1 MKISSVSVKRIPAPA
16 WQVPRWW
23 STSAMDSLFDQRA
36 HFRGEQVGLFNATTE
51 ALAGQ
56 PVLLVVT
63 VRTDDGLEGLGAITL
78 GNEATACVIEHALTP
93 LVLGENPFN
102 VELIWEKMYRAT
114 QNIGRRGLV
123 LIAISGID
131 IALWDLMGK
140 VTSQP
145 CYNLLGGRT
154 RSSVRAYCS
163 AAYAMDD
170 LEQLAEIVQRQMAR
184 GYSALKMRFGWG
196 PLDGREGILR
206 NLAMVRKIRDILPA
220 NADLMADAYMGWDL
234 NYALQILPRLEE
246 YDLTWVEEPLSPDN
260 LAGYAY
266 LRSRCR
272 VPLAGGEHEATR
284 WGFRHLIE
292 SRAVDY
298 LQPDVNRVG
307 GITEAR
313 KIWALAQAY
322 DVPVVPHSGDFHN
335 LHLVIAHMNSP
346 MAEHFPVDYLDADT
360 FLSQVIDG
368 QPQFRDGHLHLSTA
382 PGFGVSLRNPEAAA
396 RDLSHRSG
404 NTPPCV

>member
-184 GYSALKMRFGWG
+184 GYSQFILA
-196 PLDGREGILR
+196 RE
-206 NLAMVRKIRDILPA
+206 VRPLPA
-220 NADLMADAYMGWDL
+220 GHTSRGLDRGGKTTHARVTPT
-234 NYALQILPRLEE
+234 QCPF
-246 YDLTWVEEPLSPDN
+246 S
-260 LAGYAY
+260 AGIFA
-266 LRSRCR
+266 RTDGTD
-272 VPLAGGEHEATR
+272 V
-284 WGFRHLIE
+284 
-292 SRAVDY
+292 AV
-298 LQPDVNRVG
+298 LG
-307 GITEAR
+307 A
-313 KIWALAQAY
+313 
-322 DVPVVPHSGDFHN
+322 
-335 LHLVIAHMNSP
+335 
-346 MAEHFPVDYLDADT
+346 
-360 FLSQVIDG
+360 
-368 QPQFRDGHLHLSTA
+368 
-382 PGFGVSLRNPEAAA
+382 
-396 RDLSHRSG
+396 
-404 NTPPCV
+404 